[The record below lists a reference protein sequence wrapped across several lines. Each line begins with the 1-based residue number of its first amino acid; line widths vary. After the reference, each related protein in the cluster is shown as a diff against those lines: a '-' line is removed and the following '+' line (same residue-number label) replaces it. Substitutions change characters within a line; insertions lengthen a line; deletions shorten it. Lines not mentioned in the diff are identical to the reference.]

1 MQNKFW
7 TLITAFIDLIIATGG
22 GLLLNAILNST
33 HNSFEKWVLG
43 FLLLVGVF
51 ILYAINTLF
60 LCRIYDSFRFIRKWF
75 MPQAYIEG
83 VWVQIIDDDN
93 LKKMPPTKHSIINI
107 KMENGRIVVEG
118 HSYNQENDGAQM
130 TSFKIPY
137 TTFISETST
146 LEYHYDFIT
155 REYRNISNCIGKA
168 SLKFER
174 KIGKSCFGRYNG
186 KIISNLPRGKNEI
199 IVRAFKSP
207 KKVKLENGE
216 KIRIDET
223 TIKRQDVRD
232 YIDKHIREI
241 F

>member
-1 MQNKFW
+1 MQNKLW
-7 TLITAFIDLIIATGG
+7 TLITAFLDVIIATVGG
-22 GLLLNAILNST
+22 FVLNWVLKSQYT
-33 HNSFEKWVLG
+33 LVEKWALG
-43 FLLLVGVF
+43 ILLLVGIF

-60 LCRIYDSFRFIRKWF
+60 LCKIYDSFRFVRKWF

-83 VWVQIIDDDN
+83 LWIQIIDDN
-93 LKKMPPTKHSIINI
+93 KLKQMPPTKHSIINI
-107 KMENGRIVVEG
+107 KMENGRIIVEG
-118 HSYNQENDGAQM
+118 HSYNQENNGTQM

-137 TTFISETST
+137 TTFINETDT

-155 REYRNISNCIGKA
+155 REYRNIPNCIGKA

-174 KIGKSCFGRYNG
+174 KIGERCLSRYNG
-186 KIISNLPRGKNEI
+186 MIISNLPRGKNEI

-207 KKVKLENGE
+207 KKVKLANGE
-216 KIRIDET
+216 KIKINET

-232 YIDKHIREI
+232 YIDDHIREI